1 MGNHHSSHPDV
12 AVGRNIV
19 SNANLVIVHALGL
32 YMPISVREMDVFRC
46 VMQSGSVTNAA
57 AALNISQPAVSRM
70 LQQAEE
76 RLGFRLFEREKKR
89 LKPTTEAQTLF
100 AEVVNVFAAIEHTQR
115 LAVELRDG
123 QAGLLTVATVTGFG
137 HTIVPQ
143 AVQRFRA
150 ERPDVSVVIQT
161 LTGPEVVTRVAQGR
175 ADLGLTVGPIGHP
188 SLDSTILCTTELGCV
203 LPAGHRLAAKAAL
216 SPLDLADE
224 PVICP
229 GPHLSI
235 GAAIVI
241 AFAEANFRLR
251 IAIEASQSNIAC
263 ELVRAGAG
271 IAILDGLG
279 LLSARAHDLITRP
292 FAPSL
297 QSVARLL
304 KGTKRPASRLV
315 EEFASVVQRV
325 TAESGL

>member
-1 MGNHHSSHPDV
+1 MTIG
-12 AVGRNIV
+12 
-19 SNANLVIVHALGL
+19 
-32 YMPISVREMDVFRC
+32 VRDMDVFRR
-46 VMQSGSVTNAA
+46 VMQSGSVTSAA
-57 AALNISQPAVSRM
+57 DALNISQPAVSRM

-76 RLGFRLFEREKKR
+76 RLGFRLFVREKKR

-100 AEVVNVFAAIEHTQR
+100 AEVVNVFAAIEQAQR

-123 QAGLLTVATVTGFG
+123 QAGLLTIATVTGLG
-137 HTIVPQ
+137 HTIVPE
-143 AVQRFRA
+143 AVRRFRA
-150 ERPDVSVVIQT
+150 ERPNVSVVIQT

-175 ADLGLTVGPIGHP
+175 ADLGLTVGPTGH
-188 SLDSTILCTTELGCV
+188 SSVESTILCTTKLGCV
-203 LPAGHRLAAKAAL
+203 LPPGHRLAAKAAL
-216 SPLDLADE
+216 SAVDLVDE
-224 PVICP
+224 SVICP

-241 AFAEANFRLR
+241 AFAEANLRLR
-251 IAIEASQSNIAC
+251 IAVEASQSTIAC

-279 LLSARAHDLITRP
+279 LLSARAHDLVTRP
-292 FAPSL
+292 FVPSL
-297 QSVARLL
+297 QSVASLL

-315 EEFASVVQRV
+315 EEFAGVVQSV

>member
-1 MGNHHSSHPDV
+1 MS
-12 AVGRNIV
+12 
-19 SNANLVIVHALGL
+19 
-32 YMPISVREMDVFRC
+32 
-46 VMQSGSVTNAA
+46 
-57 AALNISQPAVSRM
+57 
-70 LQQAEE
+70 
-76 RLGFRLFEREKKR
+76 
-89 LKPTTEAQTLF
+89 
-100 AEVVNVFAAIEHTQR
+100 
-115 LAVELRDG
+115 
-123 QAGLLTVATVTGFG
+123 
-137 HTIVPQ
+137 
-143 AVQRFRA
+143 
-150 ERPDVSVVIQT
+150 

-203 LPAGHRLAAKAAL
+203 LPARHRLAAKAAL
-216 SPLDLADE
+216 SALDLADE

-241 AFAEANFRLR
+241 AFAESNFRLR

>member
-1 MGNHHSSHPDV
+1 MGSHYSDDRDI
-12 AVGRNIV
+12 AAAHNIV
-19 SNANLVIVHALGL
+19 SNTDLVLVHALGL
-32 YMPISVREMDVFRC
+32 YMAISVREMDVFRC

-57 AALNISQPAVSRM
+57 ITLNISQPAVSRM
-70 LQQAEE
+70 LQQAEQ

-115 LAVELRDG
+115 LAAELRDG
-123 QAGLLTVATVTGFG
+123 RAGLLTIATVAGFG

-143 AVQRFRA
+143 AVRRFRA

-175 ADLGLTVGPIGHP
+175 ADLGLTVGPIGDP
-188 SLDSTILCTTELGCV
+188 SLESTILCTTKLGCV
-203 LPAGHRLAAKAAL
+203 LPVGHQLAAKAAV
-216 SPLDLADE
+216 SARDLADE

-241 AFAEANFRLR
+241 AFAEANLRLR
-251 IAIEASQSNIAC
+251 IAVEASQSNIAC
-263 ELVRAGAG
+263 ELVRTGAG

-279 LLSARAHDLITRP
+279 LLSARTNDLVTRP

-297 QSVARLL
+297 LSVARLL

-315 EEFASVVQRV
+315 EEFVGIVQRV
-325 TAESGL
+325 TVESGL